1 MTDARHTSQSRDS
14 RLRPQGVT
22 LRQLRAFVAV
32 AQDGSITRAAQRLHL
47 TSSALSMLISSLEG
61 ELAVRLF
68 ERTTRRM
75 ALSDAGAEL
84 LPAVEKVFGNLDEA
98 FDGLRQFADRRS
110 GRFAVATSPLLA
122 ATLLPTLLASFKLR
136 HPSVQINLFDL
147 PPDGIAQAV
156 RSGQADFGVCTADAD
171 VPDLVASVLYQ
182 DRLMLACPAKH
193 PLAGRRE
200 VRWTE
205 LTGEPMVVLRHGSG
219 LRTLVEQGFREV
231 GEALHPAFEVS
242 HVGTAV
248 GLVEAGLGVAI
259 LPSYALH
266 RTRVIDVVAV
276 PMTAPVVYRNIVA
289 LTAPQRRL
297 TAPCEDFL
305 AHFRAGM
312 TTANDASPSAATAA
326 TPAKPARPFTK
337 ASSRT
342 ARKPA
347 G

>member
-1 MTDARHTSQSRDS
+1 MTDTRDL
-14 RLRPQGVT
+14 RARPQGVT

-32 AQDGSITRAAQRLHL
+32 AQDASITRAAQRLHL

-68 ERTTRRM
+68 DRTTRRM
-75 ALSDAGAEL
+75 ALSEAGAEL
-84 LPAVEKVFGNLDEA
+84 LPSVEKVFGNLDDA

-122 ATLLPTLLASFKLR
+122 ATLLPSLLASFRQR
-136 HPSVQINLFDL
+136 HPDIQINLFDL

-171 VPDLVASVLYQ
+171 SPDLVASVLYQ
-182 DRLMLACPAKH
+182 DRLLLACPASH
-193 PLAGRRE
+193 PLATARE
-200 VRWTE
+200 VRWTA
-205 LTGEPMVVLRHGSG
+205 LAGEPLVVLRHGSG
-219 LRTLVEQGFREV
+219 LRTLVEQGFAEV
-231 GEALHPAFEVS
+231 GEPLHPAFEVA

-248 GLVEAGLGVAI
+248 GLVEAGLALAV

-266 RTRVIDVVAV
+266 RTRAVDVVGV
-276 PMTAPVVYRNIVA
+276 PMTAPVIHRDIVA

-297 TAPCEDFL
+297 TAPCEAFL

-312 TTANDASPSAATAA
+312 ASPEAALPKLKSARAPNKAPRK
-326 TPAKPARPFTK
+326 TPG
-337 ASSRT
+337 RT
-342 ARKPA
+342 A
-347 G
+347 